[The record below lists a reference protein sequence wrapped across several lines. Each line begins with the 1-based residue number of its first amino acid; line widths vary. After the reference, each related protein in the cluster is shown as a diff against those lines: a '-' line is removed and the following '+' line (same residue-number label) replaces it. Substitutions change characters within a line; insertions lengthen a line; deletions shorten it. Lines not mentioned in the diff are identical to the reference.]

1 MSGGGSFI
9 RITLVIFKLLLVFVS
24 CQQQQQQQLKATLQQ
39 GTKQQILPAG
49 NHDNVL
55 VVSTLSGSLY
65 AQVPNT
71 GKILWILKEDPVL
84 KMPID
89 FSSKAPSYFLP
100 DPTDG
105 TLYAVTKDIV
115 GIKRLP
121 FTIPELVSTAP
132 CKSSDG
138 MLYSGSKKDVWI
150 AVDPKTGSKLYTLK
164 MDGTENVCPSTNENI
179 IFIGRTEYTVS
190 MFDVQNGMRRWNATF
205 MDYSSHIA
213 QDSDYDLRHF
223 SGSSKGLAVT
233 LDGKTGEILWYKN
246 YDSPV
251 VAMYSLGQ
259 EGLRKVPFTSF
270 APETLDHLT
279 GQLSDTL
286 WKDRFLDHGKQQEF
300 FRTLYVGEYEH
311 VLYALDSYV
320 DENTVTVSPKNKV
333 RLIEGPSM
341 FNLENQTKANLS
353 EPGPNYQHDSAL
365 FIIGYHEVPELAL
378 RRISH
383 AYQITGENRLPSHT
397 KDNIHKSSLK
407 KANNKEIKDNSSDS
421 PLSNNDLDGTKILI
435 TLLLVLFGVAVLIV
449 FYIPWQTAQLLRK
462 FLLQHAN
469 QSSDTSLQ
477 KLLLQQTN
485 QVQEVSRDSSD
496 STDRTIQQ
504 LTPLLNQSENASE
517 SLPDGAVRVGKI
529 LFYPRDILGH
539 GSEGTIVF
547 KGLFDSRD
555 VAVKRLLPECFSLAD
570 REVELLRESDQH
582 PNVVRYFCTE
592 ADSQFRYIA
601 LQLGTAT
608 LADYVEDRCPLL
620 KEFDQRSLLHQAI
633 SGIQHLHSLDIVH
646 RDIKPQNVLLSIS
659 GVQNEPRAMI
669 SDFGLCKKLTAG
681 QGSLSHRPGV
691 TGTDGWI
698 APEVIACSGSQKI
711 TCAVDIFSAGCV
723 IYYVVTKGQHLFGDS
738 LQRQANI
745 MAGHFNLSCLAD
757 ESYFMCRS
765 LVQQMISFNPR
776 DRPTS
781 KSVLKHPFFWN
792 QLQQLQFFQDVS
804 DRIEKEKAET
814 CEIIQRLEIG
824 SEVIIK
830 DNWKLHI
837 TEELQEDL
845 RKFRTYNGALVKDLI
860 RAMRNKR
867 NHYKELPEAVQKSL
881 GSFPSEFIEYF
892 TSRFPRLLLHTYK
905 AAVCCSNENTL
916 SQYYDT

>member
-1 MSGGGSFI
+1 MSGTGSFI
-9 RITLVIFKLLLVFVS
+9 RITLVIFKLLVFVS
-24 CQQQQQQQLKATLQQ
+24 CQQQQHLKATLQQ

-150 AVDPKTGSKLYTLK
+150 AVDPKTGNKLYTLK

-179 IFIGRTEYTVS
+179 IFIGRT
-190 MFDVQNGMRRWNATF
+190 GRWNATF

-320 DENTVTVSPKNKV
+320 DENTVAVSPKNKV

-353 EPGPNYQHDSAL
+353 DPGPNYQHDSAL

-435 TLLLVLFGVAVLIV
+435 TLLLVLFGVASLIV

-469 QSSDTSLQ
+469 QSPDISLQ

-504 LTPLLNQSENASE
+504 LTPLLNQSENSSE
-517 SLPDGAVRVGKI
+517 SLPDGAVSVGKI

-601 LQLGTAT
+601 LQLCTAT
-608 LADYVEDRCPLL
+608 LADYAEDRCPLL

-723 IYYVVTKGQHLFGDS
+723 IYYVVTKGQHLFGDT

-745 MAGHFNLSCLAD
+745 MAGHFNLSYLAD
-757 ESYFMCRS
+757 ERYFMCRS
-765 LVQQMISFNPR
+765 LVQQMISFNPH

-824 SEVIIK
+824 SELIIK

-837 TEELQEDL
+837 TEELQE
-845 RKFRTYNGALVKDLI
+845 
-860 RAMRNKR
+860 
-867 NHYKELPEAVQKSL
+867 
-881 GSFPSEFIEYF
+881 EFIEYF